1 MFLESTNNI
10 VPEWFSQ
17 MCSLRLT
24 NTRTC
29 YAEIID
35 IVESDLFLKV
45 YMKDLF
51 KDFLKKGGSL
61 GMLTALG
68 PHGFRNR
75 LAESI
80 LVHAS
85 EGHYPQEVEGDYI
98 QDLIDLEKRFDFL
111 SYEDNSRIFLMG
123 MFFKLSDINN
133 DQELNSLINVP
144 IAIDE
149 LLKDPKGK
157 SDRPDWL
164 VITLLL
170 LRDLK
175 GEGFLSLNMPKH
187 HGDIK
192 EILALLSDEET
203 DQFLSNLLKY
213 AQSTHSAEFFH
224 TSKVD

>member
-1 MFLESTNNI
+1 MFLESTNKT
-10 VPEWFSQ
+10 VPEWFSRL
-17 MCSLRLT
+17 CSLQLT

-35 IVESDLFLKV
+35 IVESDSFLKV

-51 KDFLKKGGSL
+51 KDFLKKGGRL

-68 PHGFRNR
+68 AHGFRNR

-80 LVHAS
+80 LVHAN
-85 EGHYPQEVEGDYI
+85 EGHYPQEVKSDYI
-98 QDLIDLEKRFDFL
+98 QDLIDLEERFDFL
-111 SYEDNSRIFLMG
+111 FYEGNSRIFLMG
-123 MFFKLSDINN
+123 IFFKLSDINS
-133 DQELNSLINVP
+133 DHEMRSLINLP
-144 IAIDE
+144 IFIDE

-157 SDRPDWL
+157 SDCPDWL
-164 VITLLL
+164 VVSLLVL
-170 LRDLK
+170 LDLK
-175 GEGFLSLNMPKH
+175 GEDFLSLNMAKH
-187 HGDIK
+187 NGDIK
-192 EILALLSDEET
+192 EVLNLLSEAET